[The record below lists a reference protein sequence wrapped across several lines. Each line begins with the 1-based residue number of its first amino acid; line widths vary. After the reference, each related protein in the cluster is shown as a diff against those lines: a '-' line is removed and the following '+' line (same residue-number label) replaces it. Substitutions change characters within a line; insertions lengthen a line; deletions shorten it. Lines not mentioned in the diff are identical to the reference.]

1 MTMAQPEVTV
11 KRTINARPLLS
22 GDTLKKLA
30 DVMTLLGGK
39 MDERAVIDEALKRFH
54 DDLKRSKGK

>member
-1 MTMAQPEVTV
+1 MAQPEITV

-30 DVMTLLGGK
+30 DVMTLMGGK
-39 MDERAVIDEALKRFH
+39 LNEQATINEALTRLY

>member
-54 DDLKRSKGK
+54 DDLKRSNGK